1 MNIRAKESIH
11 QSSVIDINQDM
22 IYKRQVKHSSIT
34 SRCGFIIY
42 FLVILILGSCR
53 NGIGSI
59 HMTMQNDER
68 ADSVSQQALAGEES
82 FGSELGQTINHE
94 RKSKKVGI
102 SQMQKELDAERSQRR
117 TFFIGLLAL
126 LSIACIVIIML
137 VYIIR
142 LRSQRNRLIHQ
153 VEKMRAE
160 FFTHITHEYRKPCHA
175 DELNVCVEKLLE
187 QQRILQTKY
196 SKVTHEKTSSE
207 EEASVITDRDKD
219 FLIKVTD
226 AIKDQISS
234 GKIDYDLLASTLCL
248 SRAHLNRKIKAITG
262 ETTTDLIL
270 KIKISLAKNLL
281 DNTDKSIIEITM
293 DCGMDSDSYFCTL
306 FKKATGQ
313 TPLQYRNRKNWLS
326 RESLGE

>member
-1 MNIRAKESIH
+1 
-11 QSSVIDINQDM
+11 M

-42 FLVILILGSCR
+42 CLVILILVSCR
-53 NGIGSI
+53 NGIGNM
-59 HMTMQNDER
+59 HMTMQGHER
-68 ADSVSQQALAGEES
+68 DDSVSQQAFAGEES
-82 FGSELGQTINHE
+82 FGSDLEQAINYE
-94 RKSKKVGI
+94 RKSKNTDI
-102 SQMQKELDAERSQRR
+102 SQTQKELDAERSQRR
-117 TFFIGLLAL
+117 TFLIGLLVL
-126 LSIACIVIIML
+126 LSISCIVIIML

-160 FFTHITHEYRKPCHA
+160 FFTNITHEYGKPIHV
-175 DELNVCVEKLLE
+175 DELNVCVERLLE
-187 QQRILQTKY
+187 QRRILQTKY
-196 SKVTHEKTSSE
+196 SKVIHEKTSSE
-207 EEASVITDRDKD
+207 EDASVITDRDKD